1 MFCAN
6 TGNIPIVM
14 SGIVWEIFKRHFLG
28 TGDIFWPKKSYFDEK
43 IPFSTILVQKNT
55 LNRISRAKFIVSQI
69 LYIGLVAKT
78 SFGDNNTAKHADF
91 WTKWRKNIFSFK
103 ILVSNFHVLSHFRE
117 NRLFLFSKTIAVKR
131 YWHFC
136 V

>member
-1 MFCAN
+1 MFCTN

-14 SGIVWEIFKRHFLG
+14 SGIVWEKFKRHFLG
-28 TGDIFWPKKSYFDEK
+28 TGDIFWPKNPILMKK

-69 LYIGLVAKT
+69 LYIGLMAKT
-78 SFGDNNTAKHADF
+78 SFEDNNATKHADF

-103 ILVSNFHVLSHFRE
+103 ILVSNFHVLPHFRE
-117 NRLFLFSKTIAVKR
+117 NRLFLFSKTISVKI